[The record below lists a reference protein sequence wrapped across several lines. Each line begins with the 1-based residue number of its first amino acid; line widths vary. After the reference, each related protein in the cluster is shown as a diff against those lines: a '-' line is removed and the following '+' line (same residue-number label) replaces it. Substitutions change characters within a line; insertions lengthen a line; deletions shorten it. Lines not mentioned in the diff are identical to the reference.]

1 MTDTA
6 KLNRLKILLGEDLPE
21 DSVLSEYIAMAGEEI
36 INWLYIRRDQIP
48 EGVAVPTAYEQVQ
61 IMSVIAAV
69 NIIGAEGE
77 TLHIENGT
85 HRQFKY
91 DDMVAYIRA
100 HVQPYAYI

>member
-21 DSVLSEYIAMAGEEI
+21 DSVLSEYLAMAGEEI
-36 INWLYIRRDQIP
+36 INWLYIRRDQPP

-100 HVQPYAYI
+100 HVQPYVYI